1 MREYLNK
8 IISTNF
14 YLSKLYTIYR
24 YFFFIRGNLK
34 SKLNDENIK
43 FKRQNKKIIIFTLIE
58 TSHSVNFLLM
68 LIAKILQIRGYKIL
82 ALICDSF
89 LDGCEIKS
97 IKNLKD
103 PNPCFNCK
111 FNQTNIFPHFK
122 IPTIKLSEFNS
133 NEINL
138 LVQKGLK
145 KFQNNNYKFRDNN
158 KYNYLNTHIKDSV
171 TRYFYGNLY
180 EEKYKIKA
188 KEISLKH
195 CKTALYIHEI
205 CRRIDKKYKPK
216 AIVSSMGVY
225 SAWYPI
231 FHYFKK
237 NGNRFK
243 QFSLTQFNLSAF
255 FFNEYQLYPSLNR
268 FKKFLKSRKNK
279 NLNKNENL
287 ILSKFINKRFK
298 GSSKIFIN
306 DNYFNKKYKSLKE
319 ISNLLNIDKKK
330 KNIFLFTNVFW
341 DVAVADRGLVFKS
354 VLDWLFYTID
364 LLKNNKDFHIYIKPH
379 PSEFTSSESLIGIE
393 ELIKLKYK
401 ETISNIT
408 FVKAE
413 YKIKPYDL
421 KQFIDLAVVFNGTLN
436 LEFMLQKIPVVA
448 CGLSPT
454 HGMKLTKEIS
464 TVPQYKKILIDKN
477 FNFSNFVVKDYN
489 KLKKFSYFYFIKNSI
504 PWKYSNKVWG
514 ENFKKFNFLS
524 LKKLNE
530 NKNILN
536 HYSEFITKGE
546 NFVPENW

>member
-1 MREYLNK
+1 MKKYLNK

-14 YLSKLYTIYR
+14 YLSKLYTIYK

-34 SKLNDENIK
+34 SKLNDKNIK
-43 FKRQNKKIIIFTLIE
+43 FEKQNKKIIIFTLIE
-58 TSHSVNFLLM
+58 TSHPVNFLLM

-82 ALICDSF
+82 TLICDSF

-97 IKNLKD
+97 IKNSRD

-111 FNQTNIFPHFK
+111 FNQSKIFQHFK

-133 NEINL
+133 SEINL

-145 KFQNNNYKFRDNN
+145 KFQNNNYKFKDKN

-180 EEKYKIKA
+180 EEKYKIKV

-205 CRRIDKKYKPK
+205 CRKIDKKFKPK
-216 AIVSSMGVY
+216 AVVSSMSVY
-225 SAWYPI
+225 SSWYPI
-231 FHYFKK
+231 FHYFKN

-255 FFNEYQLYPSLNR
+255 FFNEYQLYPSLKR
-268 FKKFLKSRKNK
+268 YKKFLKSRKNK
-279 NLNKNENL
+279 NLTKNENL
-287 ILSKFINKRFK
+287 ILSKFLNKRFK

-306 DNYFNKKYKSLKE
+306 DEYFNKKYKTLKE
-319 ISNLLNIDKKK
+319 IGNLLKIDKKK

-341 DVAVADRGLVFKS
+341 DVAVADRGLVFNS

-364 LLKNNKDFHIYIKPH
+364 LLKDNENFHIYIKPH

-393 ELIKLKYK
+393 EIIKLRFK
-401 ETISNIT
+401 EKISNLT
-408 FVKAE
+408 FVKSE
-413 YKIKPYDL
+413 FKIKPYDL
-421 KQFIDLAVVFNGTLN
+421 KPFIDLAVVFNGTLN
-436 LEFMLQKIPVVA
+436 IEFMHQKIPVIS

-454 HGMKLTKEIS
+454 YGMKLTQEIT
-464 TVPQYKKILIDKN
+464 TVFKYKKILIAKN
-477 FNFSNFVVKDYN
+477 FDYSKFIVKN
-489 KLKKFSYFYFIKNSI
+489 NEKLKTFSYFYFIKNSI
-504 PWKYSNKVWG
+504 PWPYTSKVWG
-514 ENFKKFNFLS
+514 ENFKGYNFYS
-524 LKKLNE
+524 LEKLNYK
-530 NKNILN
+530 KNIL
-536 HYSEFITKGE
+536 HHFSKCISKEGK
-546 NFVPENW
+546 FVPENW